1 MRPLLITLSLLVAA
15 PAIAS
20 DSLVESFFQANQAYE
35 NGKHTTAI
43 ELYQRLADSPE
54 ISNAGRAQVQYNLGN
69 AHLRAGQ
76 LGPAIAAYLR
86 SYGENPTDQDLLANL
101 TFARSQTQDD
111 IQATPVNPIVKTLFF
126 WHFSLGKSQL
136 LGWLGLA
143 SVLLWGLLIVQLYW
157 RHDMLR
163 WARNLALLM
172 FIALGSSAL
181 LREISPTRTA
191 VVQPAEASVYS
202 GQDSRSVV
210 RFKLHEGTEMSVVQ
224 LDGEWVKVSLPDQK
238 QGWLPAAAVEVVE
251 L

>member
-1 MRPLLITLSLLVAA
+1 MRPLLIALSLLATA
-15 PAIAS
+15 PALAS
-20 DSLVESFFQANQAYE
+20 DSLLEAFVQANQAYE
-35 NGKHTTAI
+35 SGDHAAAI
-43 ELYQRLADSPE
+43 QEYQRLAGSTGL
-54 ISNAGRAQVQYNLGN
+54 SSAGRAQAHYNLGN
-69 AHLRAGQ
+69 AYLRAGK
-76 LGPAIAAYLR
+76 LGPSVAAYLR
-86 SYGENPTDQDLLANL
+86 SYSENPTDQDLLANL
-101 TFARSQTQDD
+101 TFARSQTKDD
-111 IQATPVNPIVKTLFF
+111 IQAVPVNPIVETLFF

-136 LGWLGLA
+136 LRWLGLA
-143 SVLLWGLLIVQLYW
+143 SVLFWGLLIVQLYG

-172 FIALGSSAL
+172 FIALGGSAL
-181 LREISPTRTA
+181 LRGVSPARIA